1 MIYSRIKY
9 GISLYGQ
16 AGTSKLKRIQTLQNC
31 LLKVLTKNT
40 YRFSTD
46 ELHNSLDLLK
56 VKDIADQEVVT
67 FVHNYFSNR
76 LPPVFAGYFGT
87 LFSQHGMNTRNGT
100 NLLTIDSHD
109 TDIAAS
115 STKILGAKL
124 WNKLDNSLKNLPNI
138 KTFRAKLKR
147 HILPY

>member
-1 MIYSRIKY
+1 M
-9 GISLYGQ
+9 
-16 AGTSKLKRIQTLQNC
+16 SKGNHNFYC

-40 YRFSTD
+40 YCFSTN
-46 ELHNSLDLLK
+46 ELNNSLDLLK
-56 VKDIADQEVVT
+56 VEDIANQEVVT
-67 FVHNYFSNR
+67 FAHSYFSNS

-87 LFSQHGMNTRNGT
+87 LFSQHGINTRNGT

-138 KTFRAKLKR
+138 KTFRAKFKR
-147 HILPY
+147 HTLPY

>member
-9 GISLYGQ
+9 GISLYGH
-16 AGTSKLKRIQTLQNC
+16 AGIFKLKQIQTLQNC
-31 LLKVLTKNT
+31 LLKVLTRNT
-40 YRFSTD
+40 YRFSTN

-56 VKDIADQEVVT
+56 VEDIANQEVVT
-67 FVHNYFSNR
+67 FVHNYFSNS

-87 LFSQHGMNTRNGT
+87 LFSQYGINTRNGA
-100 NLLTIDSHD
+100 NLLTIDSHE

-124 WNKLDNSLKNLPNI
+124 WNKLGNSVKNLPNI
-138 KTFRAKLKR
+138 TSFRAKF
-147 HILPY
+147 